1 MGHITLTT
9 SQDFVL
15 KCCSESTSWS
25 LMEAAKKT
33 FRVKKKKQA
42 KKLQGYKNR

>member
-15 KCCSESTSWS
+15 KCCSESTFWS
-25 LMEAAKKT
+25 LMEATKKT
-33 FRVKKKKQA
+33 FRVTKKQA